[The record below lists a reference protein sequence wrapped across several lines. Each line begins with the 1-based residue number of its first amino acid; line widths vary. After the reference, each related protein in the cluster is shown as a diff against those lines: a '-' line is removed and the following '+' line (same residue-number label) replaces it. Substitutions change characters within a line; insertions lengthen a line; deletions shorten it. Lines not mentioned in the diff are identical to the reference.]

1 MCPLAEKG
9 SIGICSP
16 MATSAPAGTK
26 SKEMNR
32 SELLQARIIDAHENL
47 WERIIAIRHN
57 IPSPYN
63 GVLGL
68 FILLSPSELA
78 AEKKKPKRQF
88 STHDETFRTFVEA
101 STLDLR
107 IRPYIDDTLWDM
119 AVGRIAFSMRLL
131 LLFSTDIPNPIELTN
146 WPEDELIRQHLQTAF
161 TEQEIERFNYS
172 QPGTYKEITD
182 LWEDRIITEVK
193 KALFN

>member
-1 MCPLAEKG
+1 
-9 SIGICSP
+9 
-16 MATSAPAGTK
+16 
-26 SKEMNR
+26 
-32 SELLQARIIDAHENL
+32 
-47 WERIIAIRHN
+47 
-57 IPSPYN
+57 
-63 GVLGL
+63 
-68 FILLSPSELA
+68 
-78 AEKKKPKRQF
+78 
-88 STHDETFRTFVEA
+88 
-101 STLDLR
+101 
-107 IRPYIDDTLWDM
+107 
-119 AVGRIAFSMRLL
+119 MRLL